1 MLYVV
6 VRDRRTIL
14 RGAAVASVASG
25 LPSAAYALLRGRDP
39 RSEGVIATRAIGTLV
54 WPGEPGLARGA
65 IAHGVISLAVGGV
78 LGITLPRRRSI
89 AWGAL
94 AGLAIGWLNLAVI
107 ARRRYPAIAALPLG
121 PQLADNAAFG
131 AIFAAAARPSAG
143 ITRRRAA
150 ALLH

>member
-25 LPSAAYALLRGRDP
+25 LPSGAYALLHGRNP
-39 RSEGVIATRAIGTLV
+39 RSQGVIATRAIGTLV
-54 WPGEPGLARGA
+54 WPGEPGLVRGA
-65 IAHGVISLAVGGV
+65 IAHGVISLAVGAALGV
-78 LGITLPRRRSI
+78 TLPRRHSI
-89 AWGAL
+89 VWGAL
-94 AGLAIGWLNLAVI
+94 GGLGIGWLNLAVI

-131 AIFAAAARPSAG
+131 AIFAAVARPSAA
-143 ITRRRAA
+143 ITQHREETR
-150 ALLH
+150 